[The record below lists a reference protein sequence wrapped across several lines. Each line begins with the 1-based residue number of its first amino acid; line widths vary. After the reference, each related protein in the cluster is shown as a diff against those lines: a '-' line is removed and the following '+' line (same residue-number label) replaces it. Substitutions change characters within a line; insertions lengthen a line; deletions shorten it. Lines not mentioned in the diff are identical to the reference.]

1 MLKLEKILKKSLFL
15 IIVIFIIVGCS
26 SNKISNNMTVE
37 NKMKIA
43 DELFEKEKYRKAIPY
58 YTEVVFER
66 NSKYTPTAQMKL
78 ADCYFN
84 QNKFTEARFEYG
96 ELIRLFSDYKDIGR
110 AYFQIGICYFNE
122 TLSPH
127 YTQEETYKAISAF
140 ETFIE
145 KFPFDARKKEA
156 IDYIQQCRYK
166 LLMKKYYNG
175 YAYYKLYDYSA
186 ALMYFDEIIE
196 LGNNNE
202 PDRMSLYYSTLIYLA
217 RDDFENAKSTGQ
229 KLIRK
234 YPQTKEAETILSKF
248 EKIK

>member
-1 MLKLEKILKKSLFL
+1 MKKSLL
-15 IIVIFIIVGCS
+15 LILAVIIVAGCS
-26 SNKISNNMTVE
+26 SNKISNKINVQQ
-37 NKMKIA
+37 KMQKA
-43 DELFEKEKYRKAIPY
+43 DELFEQEKYSKAIPH

-66 NSKYTPTAQMKL
+66 NSVYTPKAQMKL
-78 ADCYFN
+78 ADCYYN
-84 QNKFTEARFEYG
+84 QNKFTEARFEYE

-110 AYFQIGICYFNE
+110 AYFQLGVCYFNE

-127 YTQEETYKAISAF
+127 YTQEETYKAITAF

-145 KFPFDARKKEA
+145 KFPFDAKKKDA

-175 YAYYKLYDYSA
+175 YAYFKLFDYSA

-202 PDRMSLYYSTLIYLA
+202 PDRMSLFYATKIYLA
-217 RDDFENAKSTGQ
+217 RNDFANARSTGH
-229 KLIRK
+229 KLINK
-234 YPQTKEAETILSKF
+234 YPQTEEAEKITAEL